1 MPASRVWLVTGASSG
16 FGLEMVRCAL
26 SHGDKVVATLRKPA
40 VLADF
45 ASQYQAS
52 QFILVELDVTKSQ
65 DIRAAFTKAKETFGR
80 VDVVFNNAGFIVA
93 GEAEGTPDVLARQMF
108 EVNFWGA
115 VHVSQEAV
123 RFFRDENKPQGG
135 YLIQNSAAVGI
146 FAFPFLP
153 FYGATKHALE
163 GFTES
168 LSHEVNPE
176 WNIKITLVEPGA
188 FKSDILSAMQVAPQH
203 PAYANPTLPVS
214 KARQLFEAGP
224 KAGDFV
230 ENFGLADTVEGVQKI
245 YELTTVPNPPLR
257 LPLAHD
263 AVGRIRDWALGLVKN
278 VDAYASWSDG
288 LAS

>member
-1 MPASRVWLVTGASSG
+1 
-16 FGLEMVRCAL
+16 MVRCAL

-52 QFILVELDVTKSQ
+52 QLILVELDVTKPQ
-65 DIRAAFTKAKETFGR
+65 DIRAAFTRAKATFGR

-93 GEAEGTPDVLARQMF
+93 GEAEGTPDDLARQMF

-153 FYGATKHALE
+153 FYGATKHGELN
-163 GFTES
+163 T
-168 LSHEVNPE
+168 
-176 WNIKITLVEPGA
+176 
-188 FKSDILSAMQVAPQH
+188 PQM
-203 PAYANPTLPVS
+203 
-214 KARQLFEAGP
+214 
-224 KAGDFV
+224 D
-230 ENFGLADTVEGVQKI
+230 
-245 YELTTVPNPPLR
+245 
-257 LPLAHD
+257 
-263 AVGRIRDWALGLVKN
+263 
-278 VDAYASWSDG
+278 
-288 LAS
+288 